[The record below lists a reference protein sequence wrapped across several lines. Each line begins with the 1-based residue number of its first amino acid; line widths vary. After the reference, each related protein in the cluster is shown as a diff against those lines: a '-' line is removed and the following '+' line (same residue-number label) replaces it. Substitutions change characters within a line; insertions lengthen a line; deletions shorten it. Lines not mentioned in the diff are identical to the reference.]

1 MVYVPTVEA
10 VVNFLQAVGIR
21 TKLRGLERASFQK
34 SDQEKKL
41 KLARVGSSAAG
52 NAATRIEAFVVS
64 TGSRA
69 YGGFPDIDGLYQE
82 QAGELDPK
90 RRAAILTK
98 IQQLVHERVVFAP
111 LVEPA
116 LLNGYGRRVA
126 ESGLGLIAGH
136 LYSAPYEDVKLR
148 GK

>member
-41 KLARVGSSAAG
+41 KLARVGSPAAC

-69 YGGFPDIDGLYQE
+69 T
-82 QAGELDPK
+82 AVSRTSMAST
-90 RRAAILTK
+90 RRKPVSSI
-98 IQQLVHERVVFAP
+98 P
-111 LVEPA
+111 
-116 LLNGYGRRVA
+116 
-126 ESGLGLIAGH
+126 SGARQ
-136 LYSAPYEDVKLR
+136 S
-148 GK
+148 